1 MIQAKRIGHASFV
14 TPDLDRQIDYYQGVI
29 GLALVARETNRAFL
43 ATPTGQL
50 TIVLEKG
57 SSPACAR
64 IAFEVSP
71 ALSMA
76 EMSKRLQADGLKT
89 EERSDAIPGMA
100 KTIAF
105 TDPKGTTIELFSEWK
120 FLDGEA
126 PAAGS
131 VMPNKLGHLA
141 YVTPDPKAA
150 FEFYAKVLG
159 FRLSDWIGDYFV
171 FLRCGVDHHTANF
184 IRGPNARMHHIAFE
198 VRDMSQLANA
208 CDLLGRKNLEIVWG
222 PVRHGPG
229 HNVAVYHRNPD
240 DQMVEFFT
248 DLDKMIDEEAGYFE
262 PRSWHKDRPQKPKV
276 WDPAQQ
282 RDMWGLPPGPHW
294 RRANE

>member
-1 MIQAKRIGHASFV
+1 M
-14 TPDLDRQIDYYQGVI
+14 
-29 GLALVARETNRAFL
+29 AL
-43 ATPTGQL
+43 
-50 TIVLEKG
+50 
-57 SSPACAR
+57 
-64 IAFEVSP
+64 EVSP

-76 EMSKRLQADGLKT
+76 EISKRLQSEELKT
-89 EERSDAIPGMA
+89 EERSDAIPGTA

-105 TDPKGTTIELFSEWK
+105 TDPKGTTIELFSEWT
-120 FLDGEA
+120 FLDGNL

-171 FLRCGVDHHTANF
+171 FLRCGVDHHTVNF
-184 IRGPNARMHHIAFE
+184 IRGPNARMHHMAFE
-198 VRDMSQLANA
+198 VRDMSHLANA

-248 DLDKMIDEEAGYFE
+248 DLDKMLDEEGGYFE

>member
-14 TPDLDRQIDYYQGVI
+14 TPDLDRQIDYYQQVI
-29 GLALVARETNRAFL
+29 GLALVAREPNRAFL

-50 TIVLEKG
+50 AIVLEQG
-57 SSPACAR
+57 SAPACAR

-89 EERSDAIPGMA
+89 EERSDAIPGMT

-120 FLDGEA
+120 FLDGKA

-198 VRDMSQLANA
+198 VKDTSQLANA